1 MKIILPDDVKSII
14 SRLISNGYE
23 AYAVGGCVRDS
34 IIRRV
39 PGDWDITTSARPE
52 EVKKLFKHAINTGIQ
67 HGTVTV
73 MLHRTGYEVT
83 TYRLDGEYEDGRHPK
98 NVEFTKSLT
107 EDLKRRDFTINAM
120 AYNDDSGL
128 VDEFDGRG
136 DLQAGIIRCV
146 GNPAERF
153 GEDALRMLR
162 AIRFSAQLGFE
173 IERDTAAAIKELAP
187 SIAKVSK
194 ERIHT
199 EFGKILLSPHPEYM
213 GRVYEYG
220 LSSYTLPELDRIS
233 ERETALGLVAKVP
246 AKLFFR
252 YASLLYGL
260 GADGV
265 RNALKTLKLDNRT
278 VDGAARLSGL
288 HGMEPVCDETELRR
302 LASRCGT
309 DCFWDALEF
318 EARYYEVTRQAA
330 LAEKIERE
338 RRIFKAIT
346 DRGDCLDTKNLAIDG
361 AALIA
366 CGIEPGKDVGR
377 LLKEAL
383 ELVLEKPELNTKEQ
397 LLERLGLSAG
407 TQK

>member
-52 EVKKLFKHAINTGIQ
+52 EVKKLFKHTINTGIQ

-128 VDEFDGRG
+128 VDEFDGRA

>member
-1 MKIILPDDVKSII
+1 MKIILPDDVKVIV

-52 EVKKLFKHAINTGIQ
+52 EVKKLFKHTINTGIQ

-73 MLHRTGYEVT
+73 MLHHTGYEVT

-98 NVEFTKSLT
+98 SVEFTNSLI

-120 AYNDDSGL
+120 AYNDETGL
-128 VDEFDGRG
+128 VDEFDGRE
-136 DLQAGIIRCV
+136 DLRSGIIRCV

-162 AIRFSAQLGFE
+162 AVRFSAQLGFE

-220 LSSYTLPELDRIS
+220 LSRYTLPELDSIA
-233 ERETALGLVAKVP
+233 ERETALKLAGRVP
-246 AKLFFR
+246 EKLFFR
-252 YASLLYGL
+252 YASLLYEL

-265 RNALKTLKLDNRT
+265 RNALKSLKLDNRT
-278 VDGAARLSGL
+278 VDGAVKLSGL
-288 HGMEPVCDETELRR
+288 HGMELSDDEKEIRR
-302 LASRCGT
+302 LASRCGA
-309 DCFWDALEF
+309 DWFSHALEF
-318 EARYYEVTRQAA
+318 EACYYEVTKQKT
-330 LAEKIERE
+330 LAEAAEKARE
-338 RRIFKAIT
+338 LFKTIT

-366 CGIEPGKDVGR
+366 CGIQPGKEVGR
-377 LLKEAL
+377 LLNEAL
-383 ELVLEKPELNTKEQ
+383 ELVLENPEINTRERILE
-397 LLERLGLSAG
+397 LLSLGP
-407 TQK
+407 TTHK

>member
-1 MKIILPDDVKSII
+1 MKIILPDDVKIII

-52 EVKKLFKHAINTGIQ
+52 EVKKLFKHTINTGIQ

-98 NVEFTKSLT
+98 SVEFTKSLI

-173 IERDTAAAIKELAP
+173 IERDTAAAIKALAS

-233 ERETALGLVAKVP
+233 ERETALRLAAKVP

-265 RNALKTLKLDNRT
+265 RKALKTLKLDNRT
-278 VDGAARLSGL
+278 VDGAARLSEL
-288 HGMEPVCDETELRR
+288 HGMEPVCGETEVRR
-302 LASRCGT
+302 IASRYGA
-309 DCFWDALEF
+309 DCLREALEF

-397 LLERLGLSAG
+397 LLERLGLSAA
-407 TQK
+407 THK

>member
-52 EVKKLFKHAINTGIQ
+52 EVKKLFKHTINTGIQ

-128 VDEFDGRG
+128 VDEFDGRA

-173 IERDTAAAIKELAP
+173 IERDTATAIKELAP

-366 CGIEPGKDVGR
+366 CGTEPGKDVGR

>member
-1 MKIILPDDVKSII
+1 MKIILPDDVKIII

-52 EVKKLFKHAINTGIQ
+52 EVKKLFKHTINTGIQ

-98 NVEFTKSLT
+98 SVEFTKSLT

-233 ERETALGLVAKVP
+233 ERETALGLVTKVP

-288 HGMEPVCDETELRR
+288 HGMNPVCDETELRR

-397 LLERLGLSAG
+397 LLERLGLSAA
-407 TQK
+407 THK